1 MKTIFK
7 AIARVFAAIARDAI
21 AKYAK
26 AIAIT
31 VAIAGAVLVQWL
43 SISKIFTGAAI
54 IAANAVTIAMHAN
67 AVVIAVNLGVSTSL
81 LGSLIFHISS
91 SERRIRWSKCGE
103 NRNHGKFKIYF
114 LNILSDYRF
123 KSCHF
128 HVLHVGLHMKLYFS

>member
-1 MKTIFK
+1 MGVYEVKHVRRCEDTVT
-7 AIARVFAAIARDAI
+7 RV
-21 AKYAK
+21 
-26 AIAIT
+26 
-31 VAIAGAVLVQWL
+31 AVGVTK
-43 SISKIFTGAAI
+43 IIFTGAAI